1 MGNIIQ
7 PSEVRNFFIPYLES
21 GSCSATALNSRIAV
35 VEDYV
40 SKVYFGGSYSSDA
53 KYPCIM
59 LVAADVLS
67 DPSIMNTDT
76 YGDIRQIG
84 DLEFQPHSGRGSA
97 LYMAQTWR
105 YHAYEILRG
114 KADHFWSLYR
124 AND

>member
-7 PSEVRNFFIPYLES
+7 PYEVRDFFIPYLES
-21 GSCSATALNSRIAV
+21 GSCSATALSSRIAA

-67 DPSIMNTDT
+67 DPSVMSSDT

-84 DLEFQPHSGRGSA
+84 DLEFQPRSGRGSA
-97 LYMAQTWR
+97 FYMAQTWR
-105 YHAYEILRG
+105 DRAYEILRAKSG
-114 KADHFWSLYR
+114 HFWSLYR